1 MSNNVNT
8 NPTSLVTTPL
18 LKCSNLTLGYGSKN
32 IVNRFNCDIHSGE
45 YLSII
50 GRNGC
55 GKTTFLRGL
64 AGVLRPKAG
73 KIELCDN
80 LKRNQIGYLP
90 QITITQKDFPA
101 SVEEIVLSAFQG
113 KSLLLPIYG
122 KVLRKRADECLEMTH
137 ATNLRKESFRELSGG
152 QKQRVLLARALCAA
166 ERLLLLDEPV
176 TGLDPES
183 SQNMYNIIKDLHE
196 HKNMTI
202 VMVTHDVEAATKF
215 ATRILNFNNLTFPA
229 NENVMPDSVPASPY
243 TLKQISI

>member
-1 MSNNVNT
+1 MNNNLNT
-8 NPTSLVTTPL
+8 NSISQTKSPL
-18 LKCSNLTLGYGSKN
+18 LKCSNITLGYGSKN
-32 IVNRFNCDIHSGE
+32 IVNNFNYTIHSGD

-64 AGVLRPKAG
+64 AGVLHPRAG
-73 KIELCDN
+73 KIELSSG

-90 QITITQKDFPA
+90 QITVTQKDFPA

-113 KSLLLPIYG
+113 KSLLLPFYG
-122 KVLRKRADECLEMTH
+122 KALRKRADECLELTH

-183 SQNMYNIIKDLHE
+183 SQNMYNIIRDLHE
-196 HKNMTI
+196 NKNMTI
-202 VMVTHDVEAATKF
+202 VMVTHDIDAARNNS
-215 ATRILNFNNLTFPA
+215 TRILNFN
-229 NENVMPDSVPASPY
+229 EIM
-243 TLKQISI
+243 Q

>member
-1 MSNNVNT
+1 MNNNLNT
-8 NPTSLVTTPL
+8 NSISQTKSPL
-18 LKCSNLTLGYGSKN
+18 LKCSNITLGYGSKN
-32 IVNRFNCDIHSGE
+32 IVNNFNYTIHSGD

-64 AGVLRPKAG
+64 AGVLHPRAG
-73 KIELCDN
+73 KIELSSG

-90 QITITQKDFPA
+90 QITVTQKDFPA

-113 KSLLLPIYG
+113 KNLLLPFYG
-122 KVLRKRADECLEMTH
+122 KALRKRADECLELTH

-183 SQNMYNIIKDLHE
+183 SQNMYNTIKDLHE
-196 HKNMTI
+196 NKNMTI
-202 VMVTHDVEAATKF
+202 VMVTHDIDAARNNS
-215 ATRILNFNNLTFPA
+215 TRILNFN
-229 NENVMPDSVPASPY
+229 EIM
-243 TLKQISI
+243 Q

>member
-1 MSNNVNT
+1 MI
-8 NPTSLVTTPL
+8 
-18 LKCSNLTLGYGSKN
+18 KCHNLTLGYGSKN
-32 IVNRFNCDIHSGE
+32 IINSFNYEINSGE
-45 YLSII
+45 YLCII

-73 KIELCDN
+73 RIELRDN
-80 LKRNQIGYLP
+80 LRRNQIGYLP
-90 QITITQKDFPA
+90 QITIAQKDFPA

-113 KSLLLPIYG
+113 KSLLLPFYG
-122 KVLRKRADECLEMTH
+122 KALRKRADECLELTH

-196 HKNMTI
+196 QKKMTI
-202 VMVTHDVEAATKF
+202 VMVSHDVEAAKKY
-215 ATRILNFNNLTFPA
+215 ATRILNFNEIA
-229 NENVMPDSVPASPY
+229 QQQSSY
-243 TLKQISI
+243 

>member
-1 MSNNVNT
+1 MNNNLNT
-8 NPTSLVTTPL
+8 NSISQTKSPL
-18 LKCSNLTLGYGSKN
+18 LKCSNITLGYGSKN
-32 IVNRFNCDIHSGE
+32 IVNNFNYTIHSGD
-45 YLSII
+45 YLSIN

-64 AGVLRPKAG
+64 AGVLHPRAG
-73 KIELCDN
+73 KIELSSG

-90 QITITQKDFPA
+90 QITVTQKDFPA

-113 KSLLLPIYG
+113 KNLLLPFYG
-122 KVLRKRADECLEMTH
+122 KALRKRADECLELTH

-183 SQNMYNIIKDLHE
+183 SQNMYNIIRDLHE
-196 HKNMTI
+196 NKNMTI
-202 VMVTHDVEAATKF
+202 VMVTHDIDAARNNS
-215 ATRILNFNNLTFPA
+215 TRILNFN
-229 NENVMPDSVPASPY
+229 EIM
-243 TLKQISI
+243 Q

>member
-1 MSNNVNT
+1 MF
-8 NPTSLVTTPL
+8 L
-18 LKCSNLTLGYGSKN
+18 LKCNKLTLGYNNKDILHNFDYG
-32 IVNRFNCDIHSGE
+32 IHSGE
-45 YLSII
+45 YLCII

-64 AGVLRPKAG
+64 AGVLRPKSG

-80 LKRNQIGYLP
+80 LRRNQIGYLP
-90 QITITQKDFPA
+90 QITIAQKDFPA

-113 KSLLLPIYG
+113 KSLLLPFYG
-122 KVLRKRADECLEMTH
+122 KALRKRANECLELTR
-137 ATNLRKESFRELSGG
+137 TENLRKESFRELSGG

-196 HKNMTI
+196 NKNMTI
-202 VMVTHDVEAATKF
+202 VMVTHDVEAARNN
-215 ATRILNFNNLTFPA
+215 ATRVLNFN
-229 NENVMPDSVPASPY
+229 EIV
-243 TLKQISI
+243 Q

>member
-1 MSNNVNT
+1 MF
-8 NPTSLVTTPL
+8 L
-18 LKCSNLTLGYGSKN
+18 LKCNKLTLGYNNKDILHSFDYG
-32 IVNRFNCDIHSGE
+32 IHSGE
-45 YLSII
+45 YLCII

-64 AGVLRPKAG
+64 AGVLRPKSG

-80 LKRNQIGYLP
+80 LRRNQIGYLP
-90 QITITQKDFPA
+90 QITIAQKDFPA

-113 KSLLLPIYG
+113 KSLLLPFYG
-122 KVLRKRADECLEMTH
+122 KALRKRANECLELTR
-137 ATNLRKESFRELSGG
+137 TENLRKESFRELSGG

-196 HKNMTI
+196 YKNMTV
-202 VMVTHDVEAATKF
+202 VMVTHDIDAARNN
-215 ATRILNFNNLTFPA
+215 ATRVLNFN
-229 NENVMPDSVPASPY
+229 EIV
-243 TLKQISI
+243 Q

>member
-1 MSNNVNT
+1 MF
-8 NPTSLVTTPL
+8 L
-18 LKCSNLTLGYGSKN
+18 LKCNKLTLGYNNKDILHSFDYG
-32 IVNRFNCDIHSGE
+32 IHSGE
-45 YLSII
+45 YLCII

-64 AGVLRPKAG
+64 AGVLRPKSG

-80 LKRNQIGYLP
+80 LRRNQIGYLP
-90 QITITQKDFPA
+90 QITIAQKDFPA

-113 KSLLLPIYG
+113 KSLLLPFYG
-122 KVLRKRADECLEMTH
+122 NALRKRASECLELTR
-137 ATNLRKESFRELSGG
+137 TENLRKESFRELSGG

-196 HKNMTI
+196 NKNKTI
-202 VMVTHDVEAATKF
+202 VMVTHDVEAARNN
-215 ATRILNFNNLTFPA
+215 ATRVLNFN
-229 NENVMPDSVPASPY
+229 EIV
-243 TLKQISI
+243 Q

>member
-1 MSNNVNT
+1 MF
-8 NPTSLVTTPL
+8 L
-18 LKCSNLTLGYGSKN
+18 LKCNKLTLGYNNKDILHSFDYG
-32 IVNRFNCDIHSGE
+32 IHSGE
-45 YLSII
+45 YLCII

-64 AGVLRPKAG
+64 AGVLRPKSG

-80 LKRNQIGYLP
+80 LRRNQIGYLP
-90 QITITQKDFPA
+90 QITIAQKDFPA

-113 KSLLLPIYG
+113 KSLLLPFYG
-122 KVLRKRADECLEMTH
+122 KALRKRANECLELTR
-137 ATNLRKESFRELSGG
+137 TENLRKESFRELSGG

-196 HKNMTI
+196 NKNMTI
-202 VMVTHDVEAATKF
+202 VMVTHDIDAARNN
-215 ATRILNFNNLTFPA
+215 ATRILNFNEL
-229 NENVMPDSVPASPY
+229 VH
-243 TLKQISI
+243 

>member
-1 MSNNVNT
+1 MF
-8 NPTSLVTTPL
+8 L
-18 LKCSNLTLGYGSKN
+18 LKCNKLTLGYNNKDILHSFDYG
-32 IVNRFNCDIHSGE
+32 IHSGE
-45 YLSII
+45 YLCII

-64 AGVLRPKAG
+64 AGVLRPKSG

-80 LKRNQIGYLP
+80 LRRNQIGYLP
-90 QITITQKDFPA
+90 QITIAQKDFPA

-113 KSLLLPIYG
+113 KSLLLPFYG
-122 KVLRKRADECLEMTH
+122 KALRKRANECLELTR
-137 ATNLRKESFRELSGG
+137 TENLRKESFRELSGG

-196 HKNMTI
+196 NKNMTI
-202 VMVTHDVEAATKF
+202 VMVTHDIEAARNNS
-215 ATRILNFNNLTFPA
+215 TRVLNFN
-229 NENVMPDSVPASPY
+229 EIV
-243 TLKQISI
+243 Q

>member
-1 MSNNVNT
+1 MF
-8 NPTSLVTTPL
+8 L
-18 LKCSNLTLGYGSKN
+18 LKCNKLTLGYNNKDILHSFDYG
-32 IVNRFNCDIHSGE
+32 IHSGE
-45 YLSII
+45 YLCII

-64 AGVLRPKAG
+64 AGVLRPKSG

-80 LKRNQIGYLP
+80 LRRNQIGYLP
-90 QITITQKDFPA
+90 QITIAQKDFPA

-113 KSLLLPIYG
+113 KSLLLPFYG
-122 KVLRKRADECLEMTH
+122 KALRKRASECLELTR
-137 ATNLRKESFRELSGG
+137 TENLRKESFRELSGG

-196 HKNMTI
+196 YKNMTI
-202 VMVTHDVEAATKF
+202 VMVTHDIEAARNK
-215 ATRILNFNNLTFPA
+215 ATRVLNFN
-229 NENVMPDSVPASPY
+229 EIV
-243 TLKQISI
+243 Q

>member
-1 MSNNVNT
+1 MNNNL
-8 NPTSLVTTPL
+8 NINSTSPL
-18 LKCSNLTLGYGSKN
+18 LKCSNITLGYGSKN
-32 IVNRFNCDIHSGE
+32 IVNNFNYTIHSGD

-64 AGVLRPKAG
+64 AGVLHPRAG
-73 KIELCDN
+73 KIELSSG

-90 QITITQKDFPA
+90 QITVTQKDFPA

-113 KSLLLPIYG
+113 KSLLLPFYG
-122 KVLRKRADECLEMTH
+122 KALRKRADECLELTH

-196 HKNMTI
+196 NKNMTI
-202 VMVTHDVEAATKF
+202 VMVTHDIDAARNNS
-215 ATRILNFNNLTFPA
+215 TRILNFN
-229 NENVMPDSVPASPY
+229 EIM
-243 TLKQISI
+243 Q

>member
-1 MSNNVNT
+1 MI
-8 NPTSLVTTPL
+8 
-18 LKCSNLTLGYGSKN
+18 KCHNLTLGYGSKN
-32 IVNRFNCDIHSGE
+32 IVNSFNYEINSGE
-45 YLSII
+45 YLCII

-73 KIELCDN
+73 RIELRDN
-80 LKRNQIGYLP
+80 LRRNQIGYLP
-90 QITITQKDFPA
+90 QITIAQKDFPA

-113 KSLLLPIYG
+113 KSLLLPFYG
-122 KVLRKRADECLEMTH
+122 KALRKRADECLELTH
-137 ATNLRKESFRELSGG
+137 ATNLRRESFRELSGG

-196 HKNMTI
+196 QKKMTI
-202 VMVTHDVEAATKF
+202 VMVSHDVEAAKKY
-215 ATRILNFNNLTFPA
+215 ATRVLDFNTIFNN
-229 NENVMPDSVPASPY
+229 
-243 TLKQISI
+243 

>member
-1 MSNNVNT
+1 MNNNLNT
-8 NPTSLVTTPL
+8 NSISQTKSPL
-18 LKCSNLTLGYGSKN
+18 LKCSNITLGYGSKN
-32 IVNRFNCDIHSGE
+32 IVNNFNYTIHSGD

-64 AGVLRPKAG
+64 AGVLHPRAG
-73 KIELCDN
+73 KIELSSG

-90 QITITQKDFPA
+90 QITVTQKDFPA

-113 KSLLLPIYG
+113 KSLLLPFYG
-122 KVLRKRADECLEMTH
+122 KALRKRADECLELTH

-176 TGLDPES
+176 SGLDPES
-183 SQNMYNIIKDLHE
+183 SQNMYNIIRDLHE
-196 HKNMTI
+196 NKNMTI
-202 VMVTHDVEAATKF
+202 VMVTHDIDAARNNS
-215 ATRILNFNNLTFPA
+215 TRILNFN
-229 NENVMPDSVPASPY
+229 EIM
-243 TLKQISI
+243 Q

>member
-1 MSNNVNT
+1 MF
-8 NPTSLVTTPL
+8 L
-18 LKCSNLTLGYGSKN
+18 LKCNKLTLGYNNKDILHSFDYG
-32 IVNRFNCDIHSGE
+32 IHSGE
-45 YLSII
+45 YLCII

-64 AGVLRPKAG
+64 AGVLRPKSG

-80 LKRNQIGYLP
+80 LRRNQIGYLP
-90 QITITQKDFPA
+90 QITIAQKDFPA

-113 KSLLLPIYG
+113 KSLLLPFYG
-122 KVLRKRADECLEMTH
+122 KALRKRANECMELTRTE
-137 ATNLRKESFRELSGG
+137 NLRKESFRELSGG

-196 HKNMTI
+196 NKNMTI
-202 VMVTHDVEAATKF
+202 VMVTHDVEAARNN
-215 ATRILNFNNLTFPA
+215 ATRVLNFN
-229 NENVMPDSVPASPY
+229 EIV
-243 TLKQISI
+243 Q

>member
-1 MSNNVNT
+1 MF
-8 NPTSLVTTPL
+8 L
-18 LKCSNLTLGYGSKN
+18 LKCNKLTLGYNNKDILHSFDYG
-32 IVNRFNCDIHSGE
+32 IHSGE
-45 YLSII
+45 YLCII

-64 AGVLRPKAG
+64 AGVLRPKSG

-80 LKRNQIGYLP
+80 LRRNQIGYLP
-90 QITITQKDFPA
+90 QITIAQKDFPA

-113 KSLLLPIYG
+113 KSLLLPFYG
-122 KVLRKRADECLEMTH
+122 KALRKRANECLELTR
-137 ATNLRKESFRELSGG
+137 TENLRKESFRELSGG

-196 HKNMTI
+196 NKNMTI
-202 VMVTHDVEAATKF
+202 VMVTHDVEAARNN
-215 ATRILNFNNLTFPA
+215 ATRILNFNEL
-229 NENVMPDSVPASPY
+229 M
-243 TLKQISI
+243 Q

>member
-1 MSNNVNT
+1 MF
-8 NPTSLVTTPL
+8 L
-18 LKCSNLTLGYGSKN
+18 LKCNKLTLGYNNKDILHSFDYG
-32 IVNRFNCDIHSGE
+32 IHSGE
-45 YLSII
+45 YLCGYNNKDILHSFDYGIHSGEYLCII

-64 AGVLRPKAG
+64 AGVLRPKSG

-80 LKRNQIGYLP
+80 LRRNQIGYLP
-90 QITITQKDFPA
+90 QITIAQKDFPA

-113 KSLLLPIYG
+113 KSLLLPFYG
-122 KVLRKRADECLEMTH
+122 KALRKRANECLELTR
-137 ATNLRKESFRELSGG
+137 TENLRKESFRELSGG

-196 HKNMTI
+196 NKNMTI
-202 VMVTHDVEAATKF
+202 VMVTHDVEAARNNS
-215 ATRILNFNNLTFPA
+215 TRILNFNEL
-229 NENVMPDSVPASPY
+229 M
-243 TLKQISI
+243 Q

>member
-1 MSNNVNT
+1 MNNNLNT
-8 NPTSLVTTPL
+8 NSISQTKSPL
-18 LKCSNLTLGYGSKN
+18 LKCSNITLGYGSKN
-32 IVNRFNCDIHSGE
+32 IVNNFNYTIHSGD

-64 AGVLRPKAG
+64 AGVLHPRAG
-73 KIELCDN
+73 KIELSSG

-90 QITITQKDFPA
+90 QITVTQKDFPA

-113 KSLLLPIYG
+113 KSLLLPFYG
-122 KVLRKRADECLEMTH
+122 KALRKRADECLELTH

-183 SQNMYNIIKDLHE
+183 SQNMYNIIRDLHE
-196 HKNMTI
+196 NKNMTI
-202 VMVTHDVEAATKF
+202 VMVTHDIDAARNNS
-215 ATRILNFNNLTFPA
+215 TRILNFNEL
-229 NENVMPDSVPASPY
+229 M
-243 TLKQISI
+243 Q

>member
-1 MSNNVNT
+1 MF
-8 NPTSLVTTPL
+8 L
-18 LKCSNLTLGYGSKN
+18 LKCNKLTLGYNNKDILHSFDYG
-32 IVNRFNCDIHSGE
+32 IHSGE
-45 YLSII
+45 YLCII

-64 AGVLRPKAG
+64 AGVLRPKSG

-80 LKRNQIGYLP
+80 LRRNQIGYLP
-90 QITITQKDFPA
+90 QITIAQKDFPA

-113 KSLLLPIYG
+113 KSLLLPFYG
-122 KVLRKRADECLEMTH
+122 KALRKRASECLELTQ
-137 ATNLRKESFRELSGG
+137 TENLRKESFRELSGG

-196 HKNMTI
+196 NKNMTI
-202 VMVTHDVEAATKF
+202 VMVTHDIDAARNNS
-215 ATRILNFNNLTFPA
+215 TRILNFNEL
-229 NENVMPDSVPASPY
+229 M
-243 TLKQISI
+243 Q

>member
-1 MSNNVNT
+1 MF
-8 NPTSLVTTPL
+8 L
-18 LKCSNLTLGYGSKN
+18 LKCNKLTLGYNNKDILHSFDYG
-32 IVNRFNCDIHSGE
+32 IHSGE
-45 YLSII
+45 YLCII

-64 AGVLRPKAG
+64 AGVLRPKSG

-80 LKRNQIGYLP
+80 LRRNQIGYLP
-90 QITITQKDFPA
+90 QITIAQKDFPA

-113 KSLLLPIYG
+113 KSLLLPFYG
-122 KVLRKRADECLEMTH
+122 KALRKRANECLELTR
-137 ATNLRKESFRELSGG
+137 TENLRKESFRELSGG

-196 HKNMTI
+196 NKNMTI
-202 VMVTHDVEAATKF
+202 VMVTHDVEAARNNS
-215 ATRILNFNNLTFPA
+215 TRVLNFN
-229 NENVMPDSVPASPY
+229 EIV
-243 TLKQISI
+243 Q

>member
-1 MSNNVNT
+1 MNNNLNT
-8 NPTSLVTTPL
+8 NSISQTKSPL
-18 LKCSNLTLGYGSKN
+18 LKCSNITLGYGSKN
-32 IVNRFNCDIHSGE
+32 IVNNFNYTIHSGD

-64 AGVLRPKAG
+64 AGVLHPRAG
-73 KIELCDN
+73 KIELSSG

-90 QITITQKDFPA
+90 QITVTQKDFPA

-113 KSLLLPIYG
+113 KNLLLPFYG
-122 KVLRKRADECLEMTH
+122 KALRKRADECLELTH

-183 SQNMYNIIKDLHE
+183 SQNMYNIIRDLHE
-196 HKNMTI
+196 NKNMTI
-202 VMVTHDVEAATKF
+202 VMVTHDIDAARNNS
-215 ATRILNFNNLTFPA
+215 TRILNFNEL
-229 NENVMPDSVPASPY
+229 M
-243 TLKQISI
+243 Q